1 MVRWALRRALLL
13 LPLLSLGCAHDLY
26 ADCHRASVELCQIAL
41 DCEPEFS
48 FPGAGTYVCPAG
60 YPEAIPGTQC
70 AEALTYACIRAR

>member
-1 MVRWALRRALLL
+1 MVRQALRRALLF
-13 LPLLSLGCAHDLY
+13 LPLLSLGCAPDLY

>member
-1 MVRWALRRALLL
+1 MLRRALRWWLPCLL
-13 LPLLSLGCAHDLY
+13 LLSLGCASHY
-26 ADCHRASVELCQIAL
+26 TDCRKASVELCEIAL
-41 DCEPEFS
+41 ACAPEFS

>member
-1 MVRWALRRALLL
+1 MVRRALRRALLL
-13 LPLLSLGCAHDLY
+13 LPLLLLGCAHDLY

-41 DCEPEFS
+41 ACEPEFS
-48 FPGAGTYVCPAG
+48 FPGAGSYVCPAG

>member
-1 MVRWALRRALLL
+1 MVRRALRRALLL
-13 LPLLSLGCAHDLY
+13 LPLLSLACAHDLY
-26 ADCHRASVELCQIAL
+26 ANCHRASVELCEIAL
-41 DCEPEFS
+41 ACEPEFS